1 MSSED
6 QREFRNKSLPSI
18 EEENWALIECMCII
32 VRIFA
37 KATEVLSGEKFPTFV
52 YAMPILRKIKSHLSN
67 EEMFSKDSE
76 DVDVKQLPQKYGRTT
91 FISSVITKLNVILI
105 GLLNE
110 FLSRFKGLNILT
122 QVFA

>member
-1 MSSED
+1 MLQKNIKLKTSIRIFLEVVLSSEG
-6 QREFRNKSLPSI
+6 QRQFRNKSLPSI

-67 EEMFSKDSE
+67 GEMFSKDSE
-76 DVDVKQLPQKYGRTT
+76 DVDVKQLPQKYDLYRP
-91 FISSVITKLNVILI
+91 L
-105 GLLNE
+105 
-110 FLSRFKGLNILT
+110 
-122 QVFA
+122 

>member
-1 MSSED
+1 LSSEG

-18 EEENWALIECMCII
+18 EEENWALIEDMCII

-37 KATEVLSGEKFPTFV
+37 KATEVLSGEKLPTFV
-52 YAMPILRKIKSHLSN
+52 YAMPILTKIKSRLRN

-76 DVDVKQLPQKYGRTT
+76 DVDVKQLHQKYGRTT
-91 FISSVITKLNVILI
+91 FISSVVAKLDVIRI

-110 FLSRFKGLNILT
+110 FLSRFRGLNILT
-122 QVFA
+122 HVFA

>member
-1 MSSED
+1 
-6 QREFRNKSLPSI
+6 
-18 EEENWALIECMCII
+18 MCII

-67 EEMFSKDSE
+67 EEMFSKDS
-76 DVDVKQLPQKYGRTT
+76 DDFDVKQLHQKYGRTT
-91 FISSVITKLNVILI
+91 FIPSVVANLNVIRI

-110 FLSRFKGLNILT
+110 FLSRFRGLNILT
-122 QVFA
+122 HLFA

>member
-1 MSSED
+1 MYVY
-6 QREFRNKSLPSI
+6 K
-18 EEENWALIECMCII
+18 I

-37 KATEVLSGEKFPTFV
+37 KATEVLSGVKFPTFV